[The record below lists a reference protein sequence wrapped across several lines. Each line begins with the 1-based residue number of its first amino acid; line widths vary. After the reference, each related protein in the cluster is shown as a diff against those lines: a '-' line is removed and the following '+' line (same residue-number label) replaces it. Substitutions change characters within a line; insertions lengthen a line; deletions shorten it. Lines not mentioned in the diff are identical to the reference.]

1 MNPQNSGRS
10 ARTAVQLVV
19 LGLVLLVGLNYQ
31 ALLDQYA
38 LATFHPGAGMA
49 AIEPR
54 LDLTQP
60 AKAALYRSK
69 AQIDSKTSFNQ
80 DCETKPHELE
90 LGCFFHGR
98 IYVLQI
104 DNENLAP
111 EMDVVTSHELLH
123 AVWANM
129 SSQDKKTLGAELEK
143 EYSRVANDDL
153 RQRMAGYAQSEPGE
167 QDNELHSILGTEFA
181 DLSPTLERHYAKY
194 FANRSVIVAAHA
206 QYESVFSSRR
216 TELETELSQIRAE
229 KAQLA
234 VLNRQLESYKAAGQV
249 DTYNS
254 LVPQQN
260 RMVDQINTEIAGYR
274 QGVDEYNALSKSLDS
289 QEITDTE
296 TSAQ

>member
-1 MNPQNSGRS
+1 MNPQNSGRTV
-10 ARTAVQLVV
+10 RTAAQLVV
-19 LGLVLLVGLNYQ
+19 LGLVLIVGLNYQ
-31 ALLDQYA
+31 TLLDQYA
-38 LATFHPGAGMA
+38 LATFHPAAGMA

-54 LDLTQP
+54 LDLTQ
-60 AKAALYRSK
+60 AARAALYRSK
-69 AQIDSKTSFNQ
+69 AQIDSKSSFNQ

-90 LGCFFHGR
+90 LGCYFHGR

-104 DNENLAP
+104 DNESLAS
-111 EMDVVTSHELLH
+111 EMAVVTSHELLH
-123 AVWANM
+123 AAWANM
-129 SSQDKKTLGAELEK
+129 SPSEKKTLSAELEQ
-143 EYSRVANDDL
+143 EYNRVANDDL

-167 QDNELHSILGTEFA
+167 QDNELHSILGTEFPN
-181 DLSPTLERHYAKY
+181 LSPTLEQHYGKY
-194 FANRSVIVAAHA
+194 FTNRSVIVAAHA
-206 QYESVFSSRR
+206 QYESVFNSRR
-216 TELETELSQIRAE
+216 TELESELAQIRTQ

-234 VLNRQLESYKAAGQV
+234 VINRELETYKAVGQV

-260 RMVDQINTEIAGYR
+260 RMVDQINTEIASYR